1 MSKPR
6 SLGELKASGYR
17 PLSVK
22 DELRKNLR
30 CALAKGEN
38 PFPGIFGYERT
49 VLPALHNAVL
59 SRHDLLLL
67 GLRGQAKTRLL
78 RMLVNLLDPRFRDR
92 GKRDQRGPVPT
103 HHQVSRISRVKERA
117 PIS

>member
-59 SRHDLLLL
+59 SRQDLLLL
-67 GLRGQAKTRLL
+67 GLRHQAKPRILPMLLSLLQQESPATDRSVHLPTGRRHDLRPDRRHRL
-78 RMLVNLLDPRFRDR
+78 D
-92 GKRDQRGPVPT
+92 
-103 HHQVSRISRVKERA
+103 
-117 PIS
+117 